1 MIRLEM
7 KNCNMI
13 LTEKQ
18 QKYHHYHLAKID
30 KYEYLAG
37 EEILLPGQKRVI
49 EHAKFIYSP
58 FGKAFQKQ
66 IKIMEDPGEKQIKA
80 LEEHGKQLAEYNELV
95 KKDFNMNKDS
105 IPLEEQKKYFIN
117 LLKKGLPNF
126 GI

>member
-1 MIRLEM
+1 
-7 KNCNMI
+7 
-13 LTEKQ
+13 
-18 QKYHHYHLAKID
+18 
-30 KYEYLAG
+30 
-37 EEILLPGQKRVI
+37 
-49 EHAKFIYSP
+49 
-58 FGKAFQKQ
+58 
-66 IKIMEDPGEKQIKA
+66 MEDPGEKQIKA